1 MEITA
6 NLLKLANEWIIATVE
21 PVEGDTLAGDPDV
34 WIVEPYVVDCEGD
47 ITPWA
52 PHASEREFNVRSSDI
67 TVVTNPSTK
76 LLAAYLCKIEPPKSE

>member
-6 NLLKLANEWIIATVE
+6 NLLKLANEWIIAQVE
-21 PVEGDTLAGDPDV
+21 PAEGDTLPGDPDI
-34 WIVEPYVVDCEGD
+34 WMIEPYVLDCGGD

-52 PHASEREFNVRSSDI
+52 SHASEREFNIRSSDLI
-67 TVVTNPSTK
+67 VVTNPSTK